1 MDQDLIT
8 DITLDHLPD
17 LSESSIS
24 FQIPS
29 NDAPADLLLADHTG
43 GFDLLC
49 NAVDDDISF
58 APVRLT
64 HPRGPPLTLGELTPR
79 VHVVS
84 PSPRR
89 SQSPTPTQV
98 PSASAKPSVIQRTLT
113 LGHASPEKRRK
124 TPSRVKSIH
133 RQLESP
139 LVSSERFQQLRT
151 EIGTLGQADESPTHV
166 QMHVMVS
173 VEDSSSSHVNPKMG
187 SNALA
192 SHPPSEVPL
201 APILE
206 EKDTCQDDEPPA
218 DKNVVIATGDT
229 CLAEAIDVAVP
240 APAKVEAK
248 SKDEYKA
255 SGGISKRTTLLKIH
269 VAKKAKG
276 KPSRVQEAH
285 PSAARQ
291 PISRQYI
298 AAEKEL
304 PEKTQI
310 THPSTSGL
318 AERLV
323 SYSQKLISS
332 IGLSKPCPEN
342 SFREASND
350 AVRVADARIETRPPA
365 ADASPSLP
373 PQCINETSSDHGEP
387 FRLSEIS
394 PHKQPLNSP
403 KSSSPA
409 YTGVPQHG
417 KASSHK
423 RVSMDAD
430 QPEEFHQRKR
440 GRTIFADATSE
451 RGSSNEAVSQG
462 QPRPAGATHM
472 HEDQSIMHPETRD
485 SAQGPDS
492 SKAILPSA
500 RTKYKPKLTSSSEC
514 KGPTLDAFPYLSCS
528 RQVHERMNKG
538 KGKRDGRQ
546 RKATSFLSKS
556 SPSEVSGGTHPRHD
570 KRARHENAIES
581 SHARQRSGL
590 TSTADLPLIEK
601 KPNATLSVAQLT
613 KPVGFTFRVDA
624 RLEARKAEERLA
636 VSEPGKTQ
644 LRCPVPEDKAYRTS
658 RQAAFTFHR
667 PEGIVP
673 SVPAVPFFSYTE
685 QRAKER
691 EKFDEMVKRKEED
704 MQRLKEEQRRC
715 NAEEEERAIKELRR
729 KAIPKANEMPE
740 WYADMPKRKG
750 TAV

>member
-1 MDQDLIT
+1 
-8 DITLDHLPD
+8 
-17 LSESSIS
+17 
-24 FQIPS
+24 
-29 NDAPADLLLADHTG
+29 
-43 GFDLLC
+43 
-49 NAVDDDISF
+49 
-58 APVRLT
+58 
-64 HPRGPPLTLGELTPR
+64 
-79 VHVVS
+79 
-84 PSPRR
+84 
-89 SQSPTPTQV
+89 
-98 PSASAKPSVIQRTLT
+98 
-113 LGHASPEKRRK
+113 
-124 TPSRVKSIH
+124 
-133 RQLESP
+133 
-139 LVSSERFQQLRT
+139 
-151 EIGTLGQADESPTHV
+151 
-166 QMHVMVS
+166 
-173 VEDSSSSHVNPKMG
+173 MG

-240 APAKVEAK
+240 APPK
-248 SKDEYKA
+248 SKRNPRTSTKPTVA
-255 SGGISKRTTLLKIH
+255 AGGISKRTTLLKIH

-304 PEKTQI
+304 VPPACISGDIDSKPEKTQI

-417 KASSHK
+417 KPHPMSPMRPAKK

-556 SPSEVSGGTHPRHD
+556 SPSEVSGGTHLRHD

-673 SVPAVPFFSYTE
+673 SVPVVPFFSYTE